1 MDRMIEL
8 ELEKIDLYLQ
18 IVSELLICVRL
29 RIREHTMQV
38 QQQQTLND
46 EERNQRRLHKETSW

>member
-1 MDRMIEL
+1 MDFIEL

-29 RIREHTMQV
+29 QIREHTLQM
-38 QQQQTLND
+38 QQQQTLHN
-46 EERNQRRLHKETSW
+46 EELNERRLHKETSW

>member
-1 MDRMIEL
+1 MIEL